1 MNRIFGIFTAL
12 AVLAFGVG
20 MIFAVPPVEAQ
31 SPPLEIPFVKEWAA
45 SPHARLTAE
54 AFNHWNKE
62 GEVPVP
68 CARCHTTPGFLD
80 YIGADGTEPGLDGP
94 APVGTVITCVACHNK
109 VTMVMDSV
117 TFPSGE
123 TVENVGD
130 DSRCM
135 TCHQGRES
143 TDSVNKKLAGKADD
157 VPDPKIGFINVH
169 YRAAGATRFGNVVRG
184 GYQYKGKDYK
194 GFYTHD
200 KDYTRCAD
208 CHEQH
213 TVKVKVD
220 ECGSCHKREKIKVK
234 KDLQKIRKT
243 KVDFDGDGNLKEGIY
258 DEISTLHKA
267 LLVAIQSYAE
277 KISGGKIAYGSHNY
291 PYFFNDKNG
300 NGKAD
305 RPEAIFPNQFRKW
318 TPRLLRAAYNYQYV
332 AKDPGVYAHNPE
344 YVIQL
349 MHDSL
354 ADLSGKAGN
363 DVSKLVRPK
372 P

>member
-1 MNRIFGIFTAL
+1 M
-12 AVLAFGVG
+12 VLVSW
-20 MIFAVPPVEAQ
+20 PTEAQ

-45 SPHARLTAE
+45 SPHAQITGE
-54 AFNHWNKE
+54 PFNHWNEE
-62 GEVPVP
+62 GEVPAA

-80 YIGADGTEPGLDGP
+80 YIGADGTEPGSDGP
-94 APVGTVITCVACHNK
+94 APVGTVITCIACHNK
-109 VTMVMDSV
+109 VTMAMTSV
-117 TFPSGE
+117 TFPSGV
-123 TVENVGD
+123 TVENAGD

-143 TDSVNKKLAGKADD
+143 TDSVNKKLAGKAIDT
-157 VPDPKIGFINVH
+157 PDPKIGFINIH
-169 YRAAGATRFGNVVRG
+169 YRAAGATRYGNQVRG
-184 GYQYKGKDYK
+184 GYQYAGKDYK

-200 KDYTRCAD
+200 KDYARCAD

-213 TVKVKVD
+213 TVKVKVA
-220 ECGSCHKREKIKVK
+220 ECKSCHKKEGIKVK
-234 KDLQKIRKT
+234 KDLQKIRKS
-243 KVDFDGDGNLKEGIY
+243 KVDFDGNGNLKEGIY
-258 DEISTLHKA
+258 HEIDTMHKA
-267 LLVAIQSYAE
+267 LLGAIQAYAD
-277 KISGGKIAYGSHNY
+277 KVAGGKIAYDGHKY

-305 RPEAIFPNQFRKW
+305 RPEAIFPNQYRKW
-318 TPRLLRAAYNYQYV
+318 TPRLLRAAYNYQFV

-354 ADLSGKAGN
+354 ADLSTKAPV
-363 DVSKLVRPK
+363 DISKLVRPK